1 VGPDFNRYYQ
11 FRKKIILLVFFVM
24 MMIGAYQYSW
34 SLSAYSILDELKW
47 DLPTVSLTFTA
58 YLFAQAF
65 IQPVSGLIADSYGP
79 RGMVTISS
87 FLVGMGFILSSL
99 IAAPWQLY
107 LFYGLGGL
115 GVGALDN
122 ISTAVAVKWFPDKK
136 GFAGGLVTFGFAAG
150 AGLFNWFI
158 QALLESFGFRT
169 AFRSLGV
176 FMLVLLTIFTSFYRY
191 PPKEWASFF
200 GGKRKVETKESIEYG
215 PREMLGTYQ
224 WYLIYFSFVVTI
236 SIVLMFAAQIKMMLK
251 EFHISRVFINL
262 IIVTFPIGNGLSR
275 ILAGTISD
283 RIGRGKTMML
293 FYSLLGVAIFG
304 LTQLH
309 HLPILFALMV
319 FIVSL
324 LGGSP
329 FGLYP
334 ATVGEY
340 YGLRKF
346 TTNYGITITAK
357 AWAGVI
363 SGWLIGFLVSQFGSY
378 KTPLMILSVCS
389 FLAALLSS
397 PFLMKP
403 PRRKDTMG
411 ERILLGG
418 EKISR

>member
-1 VGPDFNRYYQ
+1 MDPELYGYFQ
-11 FRKKIILLVFFVM
+11 FRRKLLLFVFFVM

-65 IQPVSGLIADSYGP
+65 IQPVSGILADSYGP

-87 FLVGMGFILSSL
+87 FLVGMGFILSSF
-99 IAAPWQLY
+99 ISAPWQLY

-136 GFAGGLVTFGFAAG
+136 GFAGGFVTFGFAAG

-169 AFRSLGV
+169 TFRSLGI
-176 FMLVLLTIFTSFYRY
+176 FIGVLLIFFTLFYRY

-200 GGKRKVETKESIEYG
+200 ENKKKLETKASIEYG

-251 EFHISRVFINL
+251 EFHISRTFINL
-262 IIVTFPIGNGLSR
+262 IIVIFPIGNGLSR
-275 ILAGTISD
+275 ILAGTVSD

-293 FYSLLGVAIFG
+293 FYGLLGVAIFS

-309 HLPILFALMV
+309 HLPVLFAIMV

-334 ATVGEY
+334 ATIGEY
-340 YGLRKF
+340 YGLKRF

-363 SGWLIGFLVSQFGSY
+363 SGWFVGLLVSQFGSY
-378 KTPLMILSVCS
+378 KIPLMILSVCS
-389 FLAALLSS
+389 FLAAFLSN

-403 PRRKDTMG
+403 PRRKPLMG
-411 ERILLGG
+411 ERGL
-418 EKISR
+418 